1 MKIASAVTSSLEEVL
16 FLASVLLSYEGIP
29 GISAQFQPKPQSK
42 QAKKKILTFVIRNSV
57 RSMKV
62 ASPSLE
68 DWLFPASFGELPFDE
83 DLFEDGRK
91 RE

>member
-1 MKIASAVTSSLEEVL
+1 
-16 FLASVLLSYEGIP
+16 
-29 GISAQFQPKPQSK
+29 
-42 QAKKKILTFVIRNSV
+42 
-57 RSMKV
+57 MKV
-62 ASPSLE
+62 ASTSLE

>member
-1 MKIASAVTSSLEEVL
+1 MTPEDKTPTLTFTSTLHFHKIICNMYFVNYTIILNYNPRAN
-16 FLASVLLSYEGIP
+16 
-29 GISAQFQPKPQSK
+29 K
-42 QAKKKILTFVIRNSV
+42 QTKILTFVIRNSV